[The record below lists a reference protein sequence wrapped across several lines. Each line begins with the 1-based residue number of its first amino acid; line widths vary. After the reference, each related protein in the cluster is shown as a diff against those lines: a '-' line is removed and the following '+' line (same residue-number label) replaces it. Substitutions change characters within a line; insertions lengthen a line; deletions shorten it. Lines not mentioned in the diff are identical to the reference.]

1 MSQRRHLVFEPEIQ
15 DALSQY
21 IVDLYVDETEAQRQI
36 SEKTAAQGLPQ
47 IDLRAEEGWMLMF
60 LTRLIQAKRVVEIGT
75 LAGYS
80 ATWIAR
86 GLPDDGKLITLE
98 LEQKHAD
105 IAREN
110 LDANGVSHKVE
121 ILVGAATKTLDTL
134 KGPFDLVFIDADKEG
149 YEVYLEWAVDHVRSG
164 GLITAHNAF
173 QHGSLVAKVPDPARA
188 NGVKHIDAFN
198 RRVAA
203 DKRLL
208 STIIPVGD
216 GFVAAMVL

>member
-1 MSQRRHLVFEPEIQ
+1 MSHRSHLVFEPEIQ
-15 DALSQY
+15 TALSQY
-21 IVDLYVDETEAQRQI
+21 IVELYVDETDAQRQI

-60 LTRLIQAKRVVEIGT
+60 FTRLIQARQVVEIGT

-98 LEQKHAD
+98 LDPKHAN

-110 LDANGVSHKVE
+110 LDANRVSHKVD
-121 ILVGAATKTLDTL
+121 ILVGDAAQNLKTLN
-134 KGPFDLVFIDADKEG
+134 GPFDLVFIDADKEG
-149 YEVYLEWAVDHVRSG
+149 YEVYLEWAINHVRKG
-164 GLITAHNAF
+164 GLIMAHNAF
-173 QHGSLVAKVPDPARA
+173 QHGNIVAKMPDPHRA
-188 NGVKHIDAFN
+188 NGAKHIDAFN

-216 GFVAAMVL
+216 GLVAAMVL